1 VGGTTFEVEV
11 DGSCG
16 RVAFVSDAHSLA
28 LTRTAWRKAGRPAA
42 AAGLVTTSGR
52 PGLRQV
58 YVRVL
63 PTSREPDD
71 AGLRGITFMASASG
85 GIAGSGNSYDV
96 ALGQLGRSGDCRTGC
111 SITSGDS
118 VAYTSSATNLSPGDR
133 GAQADVYRSTFA
145 RTYTK
150 RRGKRTVYAP
160 PATTTTLV
168 SATRAGVAGNGPST
182 HPALSPN
189 GRYVAFTT
197 SATDVIPC
205 TRLAAGTVCDD
216 NGVPDIA
223 RVELAAKR
231 PIVSFASSSGAVGQP
246 GDGASDHPSVTVY
259 GSVFYDSDAGNL
271 QRQPAVNGLFSDRNS
286 FRDVFFWSEQTKS
299 VSLQSRDS
307 GDAIS
312 LTARRDRDPA
322 PPYSTALGAS
332 SPATSA
338 YNNYVVFESGNP
350 VLDLALAE
358 SAFPALIGDRPA
370 ADAAASANPAL
381 HQVYLRYV
389 GRR

>member
-1 VGGTTFEVEV
+1 VTT
-11 DGSCG
+11 
-16 RVAFVSDAHSLA
+16 
-28 LTRTAWRKAGRPAA
+28 AGRP
-42 AAGLVTTSGR
+42 R
-52 PGLRQV
+52 QRQV

-71 AGLRGITFMASASG
+71 SGLRGLTWMASATG
-85 GIAGSGNSYDV
+85 AVAGNGDSYDV

-118 VAYTSSATNLSPGDR
+118 VAYTSTATNLSPGDR
-133 GAQADVYRSTFA
+133 TAQPDVYRSTFA
-145 RTYTK
+145 RAYTK
-150 RRGKRTVYAP
+150 RRGRPTVYAP
-160 PATTTTLV
+160 PGASTTLV
-168 SATRAGVAGNGPST
+168 SATRAGLAGNRPST
-182 HPALSPN
+182 HPALSPD

-223 RVELAAKR
+223 RVDLAGRR
-231 PIVSFASSSGAVGQP
+231 PRVSFASSSGAVGQP

-271 QRQPAVNGLFSDRNS
+271 QRQPARGGLFSDRNG

-299 VSLQSRDS
+299 VSLQSRDA
-307 GDAIS
+307 DDDIS
-312 LTARRDRDPA
+312 LTPRDRDPA
-322 PPYSTALGAS
+322 PPYSAALGAS
-332 SPATSA
+332 APATSA

-350 VLDLALAE
+350 VLDLPLAE
-358 SAFPALIGDRPA
+358 AAFPALIGDRAA